1 MRTYSELSR
10 LHSLEDRFEYLSLDG
25 EVGYATFGY
34 DRWLNQSFYRSREW
48 RNARSF
54 VIARD
59 AGCEMGLEGFPIGGP
74 PHIHHINPLT
84 LEDIEFATDALLSPD
99 NLISVS
105 RRTHNAI
112 HFGDRSQL
120 PWTPV
125 DRAAGDTRLW

>member
-1 MRTYSELSR
+1 
-10 LHSLEDRFEYLSLDG
+10 
-25 EVGYATFGY
+25 
-34 DRWLNQSFYRSREW
+34 
-48 RNARSF
+48 
-54 VIARD
+54 
-59 AGCEMGLEGFPIGGP
+59 MGLEGFPIGGP